1 MMEDLAHGGAHHLVK
16 RAAQLEP
23 RVIGRVSSS
32 RAHMRCAARPF
43 SPRDPPAGL
52 LQRGRRRAFP
62 LQLHRLSLVCSG
74 MAVLPMLGG
83 GEGGR
88 GREPQGEQL
97 AVSGVWRG
105 GAREGEGERARGRGR
120 AGEGCAHAAGETVAR
135 RCGLARA
142 ESSRCTR
149 RRVGELG
156 SWPPF
161 CAATPY
167 SGPGPGKC
175 GVEELASDRG
185 HTFCRPPKRLPGAE
199 GPPEGKKRI
208 SAVFSECFREG
219 RLL

>member
-1 MMEDLAHGGAHHLVK
+1 VSVAVEHTGGV
-16 RAAQLEP
+16 QLDPSPHATRPQAFFNGVEGAP
-23 RVIGRVSSS
+23 SPSSS
-32 RAHMRCAARPF
+32 TA
-43 SPRDPPAGL
+43 SL
-52 LQRGRRRAFP
+52 
-62 LQLHRLSLVCSG
+62 LSLVCSG

-88 GREPQGEQL
+88 GREPQGEQY

-120 AGEGCAHAAGETVAR
+120 AGEGCADAAGETVAR

-167 SGPGPGKC
+167 SGPGPAKC

-199 GPPEGKKRI
+199 GPPEGKK
-208 SAVFSECFREG
+208 G
-219 RLL
+219 